1 MGMPEL
7 AGRGGAV
14 RCRVGQS
21 ADDGRRRGATAAA
34 TAEKRSSA
42 AAAGVKR
49 SSDGSWAEKRGGGAK
64 GWQRVVGSLE
74 EISTAVKRFRAS
86 GCSRAS
92 HIANGLKLPC
102 VIDNLELKNLEPSIL
117 VLSNGPSSG
126 STQSGDNYSEFSRNK
141 NLRACLIS
149 QPGR

>member
-21 ADDGRRRGATAAA
+21 ADDGRRRGATTAA

-64 GWQRVVGSLE
+64 GWQRV
-74 EISTAVKRFRAS
+74 
-86 GCSRAS
+86 SRAS

-117 VLSNGPSSG
+117 VLSNGPSGG

-141 NLRACLIS
+141 DLRACLIG